1 MKLDESELRISGFMA
16 GIGSPA
22 DLPLGT
28 KVRIA
33 GYDQRGII
41 IEKQ

>member
-1 MKLDESELRISGFMA
+1 DDSELRISGFMA
-16 GIGSPA
+16 NIKSPA
-22 DLPLGT
+22 DLTLGT
-28 KVRIA
+28 RARIT

>member
-1 MKLDESELRISGFMA
+1 MA
-16 GIGSPA
+16 GIKTPE

-28 KVRIA
+28 RARIT

>member
-1 MKLDESELRISGFMA
+1 MA
-16 GIGSPA
+16 NIKSPA

-28 KVRIA
+28 GARIT